1 MRDYAA
7 GPQGTKLVT
16 THYGKNASY
25 TYTEPEFLQSFQ
37 SDDPIFGNVTRGD
50 QIPYVPRH
58 ELNVSVGIEHP
69 RFGINGTMT
78 HVAKTRELASSG
90 SIDETLHTDAQT
102 TFDATGYVRICDDV
116 QLYVNGR
123 NLADAR
129 YIVSRRPF
137 GARPNPPRMVQ
148 VGLKVTF

>member
-7 GPQGTKLVT
+7 VPQGTKLVT
-16 THYGKNASY
+16 TGYGKNVPY
-25 TYTEPEFLQSFQ
+25 THTEAETEFLQSFQ

-78 HVAKTRELASSG
+78 HVAKTRELR
-90 SIDETLHTDAQT
+90 LHRAALRQR
-102 TFDATGYVRICDDV
+102 AKP
-116 QLYVNGR
+116 
-123 NLADAR
+123 
-129 YIVSRRPF
+129 RRW
-137 GARPNPPRMVQ
+137 ALHRVA
-148 VGLKVTF
+148 